1 MQPVSG
7 SFLSTVHLRCTMAR
21 GPSVVRSFPWLDTV
35 LYYVP
40 HFVHASLVEGHAGY
54 FQVWAIINEVTKT
67 FTPGC
72 A

>member
-1 MQPVSG
+1 
-7 SFLSTVHLRCTMAR
+7 MAR